1 MLIALDVLKA
11 ELQFGS
17 LVQLLPLEDLLEDTE
32 SVDVGEDISQV
43 TVLHWLHFVDV
54 ERDNL
59 EDLLLNSSH
68 IHERTVVHQIETV
81 VISDNIDIVGF
92 IQPNLVDSAHES
104 LCLPLLRVSVLGLLA
119 LRGDLLPVNRLTES
133 GVVLGDD
140 GAG

>member
-92 IQPNLVDSAHES
+92 I
-104 LCLPLLRVSVLGLLA
+104 
-119 LRGDLLPVNRLTES
+119 
-133 GVVLGDD
+133 
-140 GAG
+140 